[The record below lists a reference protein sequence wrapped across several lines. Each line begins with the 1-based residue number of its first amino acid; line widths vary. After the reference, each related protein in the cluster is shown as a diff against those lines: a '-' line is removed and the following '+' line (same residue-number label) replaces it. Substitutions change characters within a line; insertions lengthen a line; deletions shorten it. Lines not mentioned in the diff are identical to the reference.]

1 MANIETKLNKF
12 SAFVLEDA
20 LKQRDAMVDK
30 FEKEKKQRIDKK
42 EMELLT
48 EAYSGIRTTVESARR
63 ENGERVLKVE
73 MDMKKELII
82 KREHIIDEV
91 FAKVRVKVDEYIKSP
106 EYEKWLIDGISK
118 ASGELGEGRKTVYL
132 AEADMA
138 YAAVAQKEFA
148 DLEFKKSDDDII
160 GGFTAFNEDR
170 RVFADYSLSS
180 SLAASRES
188 FLQTSGLG
196 IG

>member
-91 FAKVRVKVDEYIKSP
+91 FAKVRAKVDEYIKSP

>member
-48 EAYSGIRTTVESARR
+48 EAYSDIRGAIESARR
-63 ENGERVLKVE
+63 ENNERVLKVE

-82 KREHIIDEV
+82 KREQIIDEV
-91 FAKVRVKVDEYIKSP
+91 FSKVRAKVDEYIKSP
-106 EYEKWLIDGISK
+106 EYEKWLIDKLSE
-118 ASGELGEGRKTVYL
+118 ASGELGEGKKTVYL
-132 AEADMA
+132 NETDMA
-138 YAAVAQKEFA
+138 YEAEVRKEFA
-148 DLEFKKSDDDII
+148 GVEVKQSDDDII

-180 SLAASRES
+180 ALADAKES
-188 FLQTSGLG
+188 FLQTSGMG